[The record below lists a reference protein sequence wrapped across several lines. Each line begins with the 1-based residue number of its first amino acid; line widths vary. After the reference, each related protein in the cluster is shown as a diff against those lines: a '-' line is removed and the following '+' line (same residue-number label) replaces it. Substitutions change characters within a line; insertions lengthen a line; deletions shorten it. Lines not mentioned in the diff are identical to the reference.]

1 MDFDALVETARM
13 GMNKTGE
20 FDLHKAVL
28 SIPTWYFIA
37 QGEGDEAEPMVGVVE
52 GVPHVLAF
60 TEEFRAAGY
69 ADILGRQRG
78 SSSPAVL
85 SMDVPDALEYFG
97 VLAQHRVEGVAFNS
111 GDYAFAVSFTQ
122 LNAAAKNR

>member
-20 FDLHKAVL
+20 TALYKAAL
-28 SIPTWYFIA
+28 SLPSWYFVA
-37 QGEGDEAEPMVGVVE
+37 HGEGDEAEPMVGVVE

-69 ADILGRQRG
+69 ADGLGRQRG
-78 SSSPAVL
+78 SSAPAVL
-85 SMDVPDALEYFG
+85 SMDVPDAMEYFD
-97 VLAQHRVEGVAFNS
+97 VLAQHKVEGVAFNS
-111 GDYAFAVSFTQ
+111 GDYAFAVTFTQ
-122 LNAAAKNR
+122 LKAVGRGR

>member
-1 MDFDALVETARM
+1 M
-13 GMNKTGE
+13 GMNKSGE
-20 FDLHKAVL
+20 FALHKAVL

-37 QGEGDEAEPMVGVVE
+37 QGTGDEAEPMVGVVS

-78 SSSPAVL
+78 GASPGVL
-85 SMDVPDALEYFG
+85 SMDVPDAMEYFG
-97 VLAQHRVEGVAFNS
+97 VLAGHRVEGVAFNS
-111 GDYAFAVSFTQ
+111 GDYAFAVTFTQ
-122 LNAAAKNR
+122 LNAVAKGR